1 MEQEEIQFLVL
12 AVSIVL
18 IILVVTLILIFSIFQ
33 KRKTQLLIEKAEEK
47 RHFEVELAKSQNEIQ
62 EQTFKNISWELHDN
76 IGQLLSVAKMQLNM
90 LQPDIPE
97 NQAQRLKEASEVLG
111 KGLSEMRQLSR
122 SLNTDFISN
131 LGLVDSFEA
140 EINRFKRMN
149 FFKINYRL
157 EGEAVT
163 LDQKDAIIIF
173 RIFQECFSNC
183 VKYSKAT
190 ELDIF
195 IKFSA
200 DELYICSCDNGIG
213 FDMDSGKKGTGL
225 LNMRKRA
232 ELIKADLEVKTEVN
246 KGVCVTLKY
255 PIKQTATS

>member
-1 MEQEEIQFLVL
+1 MEQKEIQFLVL

-18 IILVVTLILIFSIFQ
+18 IILVVTLILIFSVFQ

-90 LQPDIPE
+90 LQSEIPE
-97 NQAQRLKEASEVLG
+97 AQAKRLEEASEVLG

-131 LGLVDSFEA
+131 LGLIESFEV
-140 EINRFKRMN
+140 EINRFKKMN
-149 FFKINYRL
+149 FFKINYSFR
-157 EGEAVT
+157 GEPFT
-163 LDQKDAIIIF
+163 IDQKDEIIIF

-190 ELDIF
+190 ELDIIIEFSESELF
-195 IKFSA
+195 IS
-200 DELYICSCDNGIG
+200 SCDNGVG
-213 FDMDSGKKGTGL
+213 FDPGTRKNGSGL
-225 LNMRKRA
+225 INMHKRS
-232 ELIKADLEVKTEVN
+232 ELIKSDLEVKANLN

-255 PIKQTATS
+255 PIRQITTT

>member
-1 MEQEEIQFLVL
+1 MEQKEIQFLVL

-18 IILVVTLILIFSIFQ
+18 IILVVTLILIFSVFQ
-33 KRKTQLLIEKAEEK
+33 KRKTQLIIEKAEEK

-90 LQPDIPE
+90 LQSEIPE
-97 NQAQRLKEASEVLG
+97 AQAKRLQEASDVLG

-122 SLNTDFISN
+122 SLNSDFISN
-131 LGLVDSFEA
+131 LGLVESFEA

-149 FFKINYRL
+149 FFKINYNL
-157 EGEAVT
+157 IGEPFPI
-163 LDQKDAIIIF
+163 DKKDEIIIF

-190 ELDIF
+190 ELDIV
-195 IKFSA
+195 IKFS
-200 DELYICSCDNGIG
+200 EMGLFISSCDNGIG
-213 FDMDSGKKGTGL
+213 FDPDTQIKGTGL
-225 LNMRKRA
+225 MNMRKRA
-232 ELIKADLEVKTEVN
+232 ELIKSDLQVKANLN
-246 KGVCVTLKY
+246 KGVCVTLRY
-255 PIKQTATS
+255 PIKQITTS

>member
-97 NQAQRLKEASEVLG
+97 AQSRRLQEASDVLG

-131 LGLVDSFEA
+131 LGLVDSFET

-149 FFKINYRL
+149 FFKINYHL
-157 EGEAVT
+157 KGEPVV
-163 LDQKDAIIIF
+163 LDHEDAIIIF

-190 ELDIF
+190 ELDISIVF
-195 IKFSA
+195 TE
-200 DELYICSCDNGIG
+200 DELYISSCDNGIG
-213 FDMDSGKKGTGL
+213 FDMKAKKNGSGL
-225 LNMRKRA
+225 MNMRKRA
-232 ELIKADLEVKTEVN
+232 DLIKADLQVKAVVN
-246 KGVCVTLKY
+246 SGVCVTLKY
-255 PIKQTATS
+255 PIKQITA

>member
-1 MEQEEIQFLVL
+1 MEQKEIQFLVL

-18 IILVVTLILIFSIFQ
+18 IILVVTLILIFSVFQ
-33 KRKTQLLIEKAEEK
+33 KRKTQLLIKQAEER
-47 RHFEVELAKSQNEIQ
+47 RHFEMELAKSQNEIQ

-90 LQPDIPE
+90 LQADVSEIH
-97 NQAQRLKEASEVLG
+97 AKRLNEASEVLG

-149 FFKINYRL
+149 FFKINYNI
-157 EGEAVT
+157 EGEPIVI
-163 LDQKDAIIIF
+163 DQKDEIIIF

-190 ELDIF
+190 ELNILL
-195 IKFSA
+195 KFSA
-200 DELYICSCDNGIG
+200 TELYISSCDNGIG
-213 FDMDSGKKGTGL
+213 FDPNTQKTGSGL
-225 LNMRKRA
+225 MNMRKRS
-232 ELIKADLEVKTEVN
+232 ELIKANLDLKTNVN

-255 PIKQTATS
+255 PIKQITTS

>member
-18 IILVVTLILIFSIFQ
+18 IILVVTLVLIFSIFQ

-90 LQPDIPE
+90 LQPDIPAA
-97 NQAQRLKEASEVLG
+97 QSQRLKEASEVLG
-111 KGLSEMRQLSR
+111 KGLTEMRQLSR

-131 LGLVDSFEA
+131 IGLVESFET

-149 FFKINYRL
+149 FFEINYQL
-157 EGEAVT
+157 KGEPIA
-163 LDQKDAIIIF
+163 LDQEDEIIIF

-190 ELDIF
+190 ELDIT
-195 IKFSA
+195 IKFSPQ
-200 DELYICSCDNGIG
+200 ELFIASCDNGIG
-213 FDMDSGKKGTGL
+213 FNLSDKKNGTGL
-225 LNMRKRA
+225 INMRKRA
-232 ELIKADLEVKTEVN
+232 ELIKADLEIKAKIN

-255 PIKQTATS
+255 PIKQ